1 MSIVTGEKLQSFAE
15 KLAAKIESFFVKKE
29 TGKGLSTND
38 YTTAEK
44 NKLAGIATGAEANVQ
59 ADWNETTTSSDA
71 YIKNKPD
78 VLEQDDIA
86 AWAKADTKPSYAFSE
101 IGSKP
106 TTLSGY
112 GINDAASKTHTH
124 TGDDIESLPASKLT
138 GKISPDNLPDTGATS
153 IEWEAISGKPPTF
166 PPAAHTHTLSQISDY
181 EEITDTEIDE
191 IIAGTFTS

>member
-1 MSIVTGEKLQSFAE
+1 MSIVTGEKLNSFAQ
-15 KLAAKIESFFVKKE
+15 KFANKIESLFVRKVD
-29 TGKGLSTND
+29 GKGLSTND
-38 YTTAEK
+38 YTTTEK
-44 NKLAGIATGAEANVQ
+44 NKLAGITAGAEANVQ

-86 AWAKADTKPSYAFSE
+86 AWAKAAAKPSYTFSE

-112 GINDAASKTHTH
+112 GITDAAAKTHTH

-153 IEWEAISGKPPTF
+153 IEWEAISGKPSAF
-166 PPAAHTHTLSQISDY
+166 PPTAHTHTLSQISDY

>member
-1 MSIVTGEKLQSFAE
+1 MSIVTGEKLNSFAQ
-15 KLAAKIESFFVKKE
+15 KFANKIESLFVRKVD
-29 TGKGLSTND
+29 GKGLSTND
-38 YTTAEK
+38 YTTTEK
-44 NKLAGIATGAEANVQ
+44 NKLAGITAGAEANVQ

-86 AWAKADTKPSYAFSE
+86 AWAKAAAKPSYTFSE
-101 IGSKP
+101 IESKP

-112 GINDAASKTHTH
+112 GITDAAAKTHTH

-153 IEWEAISGKPPTF
+153 IEWEAISGKPSAF
-166 PPAAHTHTLSQISDY
+166 PPTAHTHTLSQISDY